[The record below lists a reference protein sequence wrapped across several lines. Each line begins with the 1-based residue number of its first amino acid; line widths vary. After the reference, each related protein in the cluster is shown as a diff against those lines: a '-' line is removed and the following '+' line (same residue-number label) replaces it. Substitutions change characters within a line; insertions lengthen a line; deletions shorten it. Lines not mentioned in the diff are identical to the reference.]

1 MAIDPDVV
9 NHYDPIIKALEARI
23 TALEANSSGNT
34 SQWIEGLI
42 DYDTALSS
50 MLDKKTEVERIAALT
65 SLTTFI
71 KGL

>member
-9 NHYDPIIKALEARI
+9 NHYDPILSDLEERLKALEA
-23 TALEANSSGNT
+23 NNSGNT

-65 SLTTFI
+65 SLTSFI